1 MSEIPKFSSSV
12 PADST
17 LVSDEYRTTLSLLF
31 WLGVMFD
38 TLSAA
43 MYQRPLV
50 VSDED
55 SQITSTATPVSD
67 FEDQV
72 DLNGWNLPQSEIQKK
87 QDVWGDFFLH
97 QAFSQE
103 QPRWPCSYEEAA
115 SVLSEA
121 TPVKV
126 LLYRRVTQLQTLV
139 YRGVGPRRL
148 EEVIKETLLVY
159 HHWNNTYQRF
169 MLDCVAN
176 HELLPQR
183 IQSWYV
189 ILDGHWHLAAML
201 LADVLETVDR
211 GRLGSDLQR
220 ESRQSSNFMTKLRR
234 ENAFAVGA
242 LARSSLRGK
251 ESIVRGDFHDSL
263 TEVAFL
269 TEPWT
274 VVLIHS
280 FGKAGYISVDG
291 MVMSGEQDS
300 LFEYFRQNCEFCI
313 SALQYLGRKSD
324 MAMLVARDLSRN
336 MNVKLSQQLYVV

>member
-1 MSEIPKFSSSV
+1 
-12 PADST
+12 
-17 LVSDEYRTTLSLLF
+17 
-31 WLGVMFD
+31 
-38 TLSAA
+38 
-43 MYQRPLV
+43 
-50 VSDED
+50 
-55 SQITSTATPVSD
+55 
-67 FEDQV
+67 
-72 DLNGWNLPQSEIQKK
+72 
-87 QDVWGDFFLH
+87 
-97 QAFSQE
+97 
-103 QPRWPCSYEEAA
+103 
-115 SVLSEA
+115 
-121 TPVKV
+121 
-126 LLYRRVTQLQTLV
+126 
-139 YRGVGPRRL
+139 
-148 EEVIKETLLVY
+148 
-159 HHWNNTYQRF
+159 
-169 MLDCVAN
+169 
-176 HELLPQR
+176 
-183 IQSWYV
+183 
-189 ILDGHWHLAAML
+189 ML